1 MNNVELSPDTYQSA
15 AIFARKHRMSVDK
28 FVEEAVLNIIV
39 HYSDPKPERDYLTL
53 SELRGIIQPTH
64 TGKTDKEL
72 VADHLAEKT
81 DEKAEVLEDIRQSLV
96 ELKLVK
102 QGKIKTRPL
111 EELLH
116 EV

>member
-1 MNNVELSPDTYQSA
+1 MSQAINLQQS
-15 AIFARKHRMSVDK
+15 
-28 FVEEAVLNIIV
+28 VLFEIASIMEDNTAMKKV
-39 HYSDPKPERDYLTL
+39 YDFLQKLK
-53 SELRGIIQPTH
+53 SENFSH
-64 TGKTDKEL
+64 T
-72 VADHLAEKT
+72 KT